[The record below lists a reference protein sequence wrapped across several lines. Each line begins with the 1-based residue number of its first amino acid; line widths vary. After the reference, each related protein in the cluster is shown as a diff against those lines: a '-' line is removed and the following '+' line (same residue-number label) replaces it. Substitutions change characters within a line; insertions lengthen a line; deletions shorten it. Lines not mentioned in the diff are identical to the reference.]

1 MIEVLWG
8 ATVAEPPI
16 HVKGSFDTVPGGYS
30 QLKQYEADWG
40 YGKRLGNVFRR
51 ETAPPSAPPVKEAIR
66 DFDENYKMGKAPEK
80 PITKAE
86 MADALDVTNAP
97 AVERATPAK
106 KGGTPPSPG
115 TPPGS
120 PPDTPAKRGGKP
132 DTDTP
137 SAKNTTDP
145 GGSAKSRS
153 AVEEGLGAARKG
165 TPLMTKLSRAVF
177 GAPGTDTPSP
187 AVPAPKPSPG
197 LPPNLNYN
205 QFQTITA
212 GRYPS
217 NAEKSTA
224 WQAYKASRR

>member
-8 ATVAEPPI
+8 TTVAEPPI
-16 HVKGSFDTVPGGYS
+16 NVKGGFDNMPQGYS

-40 YGKRLGNVFRR
+40 YGKRLGSVFRR
-51 ETAPPSAPPVKEAIR
+51 ETALPTAPPVQVAIR

-86 MADALDVTNAP
+86 MADALDTTSAP
-97 AVERATPAK
+97 AVATPAK
-106 KGGTPPSPG
+106 KGGKPPSPG

-120 PPDTPAKRGGKP
+120 PPEPA
-132 DTDTP
+132 TP

-212 GRYPS
+212 GRFS
-217 NAEKSTA
+217 TNAEKSTA